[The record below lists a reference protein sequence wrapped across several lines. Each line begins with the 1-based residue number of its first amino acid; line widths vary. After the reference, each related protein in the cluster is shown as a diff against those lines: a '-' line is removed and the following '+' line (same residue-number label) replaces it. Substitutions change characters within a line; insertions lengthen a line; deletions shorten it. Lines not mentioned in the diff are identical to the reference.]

1 MKCPS
6 DTSMHRDITERK
18 SDNIFFYCLCLYMC
32 GKCKEPVAFDNMK
45 AL

>member
-18 SDNIFFYCLCLYMC
+18 SDNIFFGTC
-32 GKCKEPVAFDNMK
+32 GQYNEPVEFVSIET
-45 AL
+45 L

>member
-18 SDNIFFYCLCLYMC
+18 SDNIFFGTCLYTC
-32 GKCKEPVAFDNMK
+32 EQYNEPVEFVSIET
-45 AL
+45 L